1 MSYDIFQT
9 LQDKV
14 QELEKSVKAL
24 RKTGNEYA
32 MANHT
37 YKVAV
42 SKTALMLKESGM
54 PVTLIDKVIYGH
66 ESVAELRL
74 KRDIAEVLYKANQE
88 HINATK
94 LQIRLLEAQI
104 QREWTTPTSS

>member
-1 MSYDIFQT
+1 MIFQL

-32 MANHT
+32 EANHN
-37 YKVAV
+37 YKIAV
-42 SKTALMLKESGM
+42 SQTALRLKDEGM

-66 ESVAELRL
+66 PDVAELRL

-104 QREWTTPTSS
+104 QREWSTTTNS